1 MKQKKKVN
9 LYSRASEICSSSGV
23 EGGVASKEL
32 VVVKA
37 SSNQIVLEQ
46 DKERC
51 LKAYGNIPS
60 SKKWNLKSGSY
71 VEEANVPH
79 NL

>member
-1 MKQKKKVN
+1 MFIPEPAKF
-9 LYSRASEICSSSGV
+9 AA
-23 EGGVASKEL
+23 ASKEL
-32 VVVKA
+32 AAVKA
-37 SSNQIVLEQ
+37 SSNQIVLEE

-71 VEEANVPH
+71 VEEADVLH